1 MNELKLINVCK
12 NFGKK
17 EVLKDISLNIRSH
30 QVIGLVG
37 ENGCGKTVL
46 MKIMI
51 GLMKASK
58 GQVIYNDKLLK
69 KDMDYLPSVG
79 FIIENPCFLNE
90 LNGYE
95 NLKLLADIRKKISD
109 KEILVWL
116 EKVGLKDINYKVDD
130 YSLGMKQRLA
140 IAQALMEDEEVLILD
155 EPTNSLDEKSVELF
169 HQLIKEEKDKGKI
182 IIISSHNKYDIE
194 KLSDEVYRIR
204 QGNLYHEK
212 KTL

>member
-46 MKIMI
+46 MKIII

-79 FIIENPCFLNE
+79 FIIENPSFFNE

-109 KEILVWL
+109 KEILAWL

-140 IAQALMEDEEVLILD
+140 LAQALMEDEEVLILD

-204 QGNLYHEK
+204 QGNLYYEK

>member
-17 EVLKDISLNIRSH
+17 EVLKGISLNIRSH

-69 KDMDYLPSVG
+69 RDMDYLPSVG
-79 FIIENPCFLNE
+79 FIIENPCFFNE

-109 KEILVWL
+109 KELLAWL
-116 EKVGLKDINYKVDD
+116 EKVGLNDINYKVDD

-140 IAQALMEDEEVLILD
+140 LAQALMEDEEVLILD

>member
-109 KEILVWL
+109 KEILAWL

-140 IAQALMEDEEVLILD
+140 LAQALMEDEQVLILD

>member
-58 GQVIYNDKLLK
+58 GQVIYNDKLL
-69 KDMDYLPSVG
+69 
-79 FIIENPCFLNE
+79 I
-90 LNGYE
+90 
-95 NLKLLADIRKKISD
+95 
-109 KEILVWL
+109 
-116 EKVGLKDINYKVDD
+116 
-130 YSLGMKQRLA
+130 
-140 IAQALMEDEEVLILD
+140 
-155 EPTNSLDEKSVELF
+155 
-169 HQLIKEEKDKGKI
+169 
-182 IIISSHNKYDIE
+182 
-194 KLSDEVYRIR
+194 
-204 QGNLYHEK
+204 
-212 KTL
+212 

>member
-109 KEILVWL
+109 KEILAWL

-140 IAQALMEDEEVLILD
+140 LAQALMEDEEVLILD

>member
-79 FIIENPCFLNE
+79 FIIENPCFFNE

-109 KEILVWL
+109 KEILAWL
-116 EKVGLKDINYKVDD
+116 EKVGLNDINYKVDD

-140 IAQALMEDEEVLILD
+140 LAQALMEDEQVLILD

-204 QGNLYHEK
+204 QGNLYYEK

>member
-46 MKIMI
+46 MKIII

-79 FIIENPCFLNE
+79 FIIENPCFFNE

-116 EKVGLKDINYKVDD
+116 EKVGLNDINYKVDD

-140 IAQALMEDEEVLILD
+140 LAQALMEDEQVLILD

>member
-79 FIIENPCFLNE
+79 FIIENPCFFNE

-109 KEILVWL
+109 KEILAWL

-140 IAQALMEDEEVLILD
+140 LAQALMEDEEVLILD

>member
-79 FIIENPCFLNE
+79 FIIENPSFFNE

-109 KEILVWL
+109 KEILAWL

-140 IAQALMEDEEVLILD
+140 LAQALMEDEQVLILD

>member
-17 EVLKDISLNIRSH
+17 EVLKDISLNIKDG

-58 GQVIYNDKLLK
+58 GQVIYNDSLLK

-79 FIIENPCFLNE
+79 FIIENPCFFNE

-109 KEILVWL
+109 NEILVWL

-140 IAQALMEDEEVLILD
+140 LAQALMEDEQVLILD
-155 EPTNSLDEKSVELF
+155 EPTNSLDEASVELF
-169 HQLIKEEKDKGKI
+169 HQLINEEKDKGKI

-204 QGNLYHEK
+204 QGKMYHEK

>member
-79 FIIENPCFLNE
+79 FIIENPSFFNE

-109 KEILVWL
+109 KEILAWL

-140 IAQALMEDEEVLILD
+140 LAQALMEDEEVLILD

-204 QGNLYHEK
+204 QGNLYYEK

>member
-109 KEILVWL
+109 KEILAWL

-140 IAQALMEDEEVLILD
+140 LAQALMENEEVLILD

>member
-79 FIIENPCFLNE
+79 FIIENPCFFNE

>member
-109 KEILVWL
+109 KEILAWL
-116 EKVGLKDINYKVDD
+116 EKVGLNDINYKVDD

-140 IAQALMEDEEVLILD
+140 LAQALMEDEQVLILD

>member
-46 MKIMI
+46 MKIII

-109 KEILVWL
+109 KEILAWL

-140 IAQALMEDEEVLILD
+140 LAQALMEDEQVLILD

-204 QGNLYHEK
+204 QGNLYYEK

>member
-79 FIIENPCFLNE
+79 FIIENPCFFNE

-109 KEILVWL
+109 KEILAWL
-116 EKVGLKDINYKVDD
+116 EKVGLNDINYKVDD

-140 IAQALMEDEEVLILD
+140 LAQALMEDEQVLILD

>member
-79 FIIENPCFLNE
+79 FIIENPCFFNE

-109 KEILVWL
+109 KEILAWL

-140 IAQALMEDEEVLILD
+140 LAQALMEDEQVLILD

>member
-37 ENGCGKTVL
+37 ESGCGKTVL
-46 MKIMI
+46 MKIII

-109 KEILVWL
+109 KEILAWL
-116 EKVGLKDINYKVDD
+116 EKVGLNDINYKVDD

-140 IAQALMEDEEVLILD
+140 LAQALMEDEQVLILD

-204 QGNLYHEK
+204 QGNLYYEK

>member
-79 FIIENPCFLNE
+79 FIIENPCFFNE

-116 EKVGLKDINYKVDD
+116 EKVGLNDINYKVDD

-140 IAQALMEDEEVLILD
+140 LAQALMEDEQVLILD